1 MVARV
6 DPTVRL
12 KVHESVKLALEPE
25 RVRFF
30 DMKTEAAI
38 E

>member
-12 KVHESVKLALEPE
+12 KVHETVKLALEPD
-25 RVRFF
+25 RIHFF
-30 DMKTEAAI
+30 DTKTEAAI
-38 E
+38 

>member
-1 MVARV
+1 
-6 DPTVRL
+6 VRL

-25 RVRFF
+25 RMHFF

-38 E
+38 A